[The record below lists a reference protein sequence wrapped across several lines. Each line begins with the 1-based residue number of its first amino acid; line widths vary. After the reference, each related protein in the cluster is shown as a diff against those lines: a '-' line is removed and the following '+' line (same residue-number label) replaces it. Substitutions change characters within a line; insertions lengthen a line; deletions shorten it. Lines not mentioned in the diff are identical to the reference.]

1 MSFRAQR
8 SSRILPWE
16 NTEPRRHSLL
26 FSFVLIIVLDLSYLK
41 AIDGH
46 ESGLPQDVSSTLQ
59 DHDSSMETK
68 GGILAVNEVT
78 VE

>member
-1 MSFRAQR
+1 MATPMSFRAQR

-16 NTEPRRHSLL
+16 NTEMRRHSLL
-26 FSFVLIIVLDLSYLK
+26 LFHVLIIVLDLSYLK

-59 DHDSSMETK
+59 DQDSPTETK
-68 GGILAVNEVT
+68 GTFLP
-78 VE
+78 